1 MRTIFVDLRNLNFL
15 KAEIFK
21 WLSEFD
27 ELTVIIQ
34 NKKTQKSW
42 SYINE
47 QKPQKNGDS
56 KQFMVIP
63 QEQSLISRVKTTLT

>member
-47 QKPQKNGDS
+47 QKP
-56 KQFMVIP
+56 
-63 QEQSLISRVKTTLT
+63 